1 MLRLPRH
8 VIRKKLASGQIG
20 YYYNVPTTYRRLQ
33 CPVPNE
39 PLGTD
44 FSIAC
49 RRASALNGLFD
60 EWDQSRRGMTVAV
73 PLSPKVG
80 SVDWLFREYKRTKAF
95 TEKVAP
101 RSRRDYEWAMQE
113 MAKIITKVGD
123 RVGDR
128 PIKAITPRGADKLYD
143 HLINGPK
150 GPRLRTAEKVVT
162 LCRKAWRVVHRLY
175 PNEFDIA
182 VPNPWLGV
190 TLKTRV
196 KQVKP
201 AVTRQQVYE
210 FAYGCIDRG
219 EPECAAAAVIC
230 FEWLQ
235 RPENVIAGHIKWSGY
250 RTGPKPTIRI
260 EHHKTGVNID
270 HPLEDILGDGSVIR
284 FYEEAEKI
292 ISHLGRGGSPMILRK
307 LEDGKYKPYS
317 FSGMQKVVQRMRK
330 EIGLPSY
337 FTLDACRH
345 GGMTELEEAEL
356 TDGQGRA
363 LSAHKTK
370 QSYAGYAKKTEPRI
384 LAATR
389 KRHAHRVANQ
399 TATSIQ
405 NEASDVIQN
414 ENGELSRRH

>member
-8 VIRKKLASGQIG
+8 VIHKKLASGHTG
-20 YYYNVPTTYRRLQ
+20 YYYNVPTVYRRLQ
-33 CPVPNE
+33 CPVRNE

-44 FSIAC
+44 YSVAC
-49 RRASALNGLFD
+49 QRASTLNGLFD
-60 EWDQSRRGMTVAV
+60 EWDQSRRGMPVAV
-73 PLSPKVG
+73 PSSPRVG
-80 SVDWLFREYKRTKAF
+80 SVDWLLREYKQTKAF

-101 RSRRDYEWAMQE
+101 RSRRDYEWAMRE
-113 MAKIITKVGD
+113 LANIVTKVGD

-128 PIKAITPRGADKLYD
+128 PIKAITSRGADKIYEILTS
-143 HLINGPK
+143 GPN

-175 PNEFDIA
+175 PNEFDKA

-196 KQVKP
+196 KLVKP
-201 AVTRQQVYE
+201 AVTRHQVYQ
-210 FAYGCIDRG
+210 FAYGCIGRG

-250 RTGPKPTIRI
+250 RTGLKPTIRI
-260 EHHKTGVNID
+260 EHHKTGAIID
-270 HPLEDILGDGSVIR
+270 HPLEEILEDGSVIR
-284 FYEEAEKI
+284 FYEEAERI
-292 ISHLGRGGSPMILRK
+292 LSHLSRRGIPMILREV
-307 LEDGKYKPYS
+307 EDGKFKPYS

-330 EIGLPSY
+330 EIGLPNY

-389 KRHAHRVANQ
+389 KRHAHRAANQ

-405 NEASDVIQN
+405 NEAGEVIQN
-414 ENGELSRRH
+414 EKAEPRRKV

>member
-1 MLRLPRH
+1 M
-8 VIRKKLASGQIG
+8 
-20 YYYNVPTTYRRLQ
+20 
-33 CPVPNE
+33 
-39 PLGTD
+39 
-44 FSIAC
+44 
-49 RRASALNGLFD
+49 
-60 EWDQSRRGMTVAV
+60 
-73 PLSPKVG
+73 
-80 SVDWLFREYKRTKAF
+80 
-95 TEKVAP
+95 
-101 RSRRDYEWAMQE
+101 
-113 MAKIITKVGD
+113 
-123 RVGDR
+123 
-128 PIKAITPRGADKLYD
+128 
-143 HLINGPK
+143 
-150 GPRLRTAEKVVT
+150 

-175 PNEFDIA
+175 PNEFDKA

-196 KQVKP
+196 KLVKA

-210 FAYGCIDRG
+210 FAYGCIHRG
-219 EPECAAAAVIC
+219 QPECAAAAVIC

-250 RTGPKPTIRI
+250 RTGPKATIRI
-260 EHHKTGVNID
+260 EHHKTGVIID
-270 HPLEDILGDGSVIR
+270 HPLEELKEDGSAVR
-284 FYEEAEKI
+284 FYEDAEHV
-292 ISHLGRGGSPMILRK
+292 ISHLSRRGSPMILR
-307 LEDGKYKPYS
+307 EVESGKFKPYS
-317 FSGMQKVVQRMRK
+317 FSGMQKIVQRMRK
-330 EIGLPSY
+330 EIGLPGY

-405 NEASDVIQN
+405 NEVGELIQN
-414 ENGELSRRH
+414 ENPETRRSL